1 MGIEAAYSTVIVLEV
16 GGRIGLAEV
25 VVWEEMLLVSKSIPL
40 IPVQC
45 KGVSV
50 QTKSI
55 LNVDCV
61 LKNVVWVNRVL
72 AVYPGGNVVSP
83 MRNIFSV
90 NHFPLLG
97 PFGVMDD
104 PLPVDHSGIIPITL
118 KWDNLQGKV

>member
-1 MGIEAAYSTVIVLEV
+1 MSIEAAYSSVIIFEV

-25 VVWEEMLLVSKSIPL
+25 VFWEEMLLVSKSIPL

-45 KGVSV
+45 EGVFV

-55 LNVDCV
+55 LNVNCV
-61 LKNVVWVNRVL
+61 LKNVVWVYRVL

-83 MRNIFSV
+83 LRNIFSV
-90 NHFPLLG
+90 NHFALLG

-104 PLPVDHSGIIPITL
+104 PLPVDHGGIVPISL
-118 KWDNLQGKV
+118 KWDNL

>member
-1 MGIEAAYSTVIVLEV
+1 MGIEAAYSTVVILEI
-16 GGRIGLAEV
+16 GGRIGFTEV

-45 KGVSV
+45 EGVSV

-55 LNVDCV
+55 LNVNCV

-72 AVYPGGNVVSP
+72 AVYPGGDVVSP
-83 MRNIFSV
+83 LRNIFSL
-90 NHFPLLG
+90 NHFALLG

-104 PLPVDHSGIIPITL
+104 PLPVDHGGIIPITL
-118 KWDNLQGKV
+118 KRYNLQRKV